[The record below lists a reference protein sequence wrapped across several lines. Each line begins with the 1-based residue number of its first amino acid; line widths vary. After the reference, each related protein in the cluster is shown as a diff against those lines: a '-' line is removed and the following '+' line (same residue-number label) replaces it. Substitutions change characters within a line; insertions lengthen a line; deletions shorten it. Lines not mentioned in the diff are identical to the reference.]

1 MFLAG
6 GVAIGSHSY
15 ALLGPS
21 LPFLPFIS
29 SSSSGS
35 NRSHS
40 HSHSHEYSLDP
51 NAAWFALLSIITKEI
66 LYRMTAAVAK
76 TENSPVLLANALHHR
91 SDMYSSLVSLVA
103 ILASWSLPA
112 LPLDPIGG
120 KMVAIRQLQLINCR
134 LRCIGGPPYPS
145 PRRLDPPWLFQGA
158 HRRERP
164 GRAPTYPRSFSSAI
178 PHSDGTGCRES
189 DSTTQHSRHS
199 ARIACLCQSRG

>member
-15 ALLGPS
+15 ALLGSS

-29 SSSSGS
+29 SSSSS
-35 NRSHS
+35 SDSKHSHS
-40 HSHSHEYSLDP
+40 HSHSHEHSLDP

-91 SDMYSSLVSLVA
+91 SDMYSSLVSFVA

-120 KMVAIRQLQLINCR
+120 KMLTIHQQR
-134 LRCIGGPPYPS
+134 
-145 PRRLDPPWLFQGA
+145 
-158 HRRERP
+158 
-164 GRAPTYPRSFSSAI
+164 
-178 PHSDGTGCRES
+178 
-189 DSTTQHSRHS
+189 
-199 ARIACLCQSRG
+199 CQSSY